1 VSDPREQQGYDLAQ
15 RALEELRALALEPN
29 VTNFAV
35 WTAHLAGTH
44 PALSG
49 AIDSLRDGPVRLS
62 DASLQSLYY
71 QHLITDSEEI
81 LDLGDAMSG
90 HLRRAAEALAD
101 AGASTARYGDA
112 LDGASVALKA
122 PVEPFVLQTLVRTLI
137 QATRNMRDRTRELE
151 ERLSETSGEVRSL
164 RNNLSKVREEALTDP
179 LTGVANRKRFDEF
192 LEDCRREAIRKGS
205 PLSLIMCDIDHFKA
219 INDAWG
225 HNVGDQVIR
234 FIASALGSSIREG
247 WMVARYGGE
256 EFAIVAPDATIAE
269 AMKAA
274 ERARMSIESKVLR
287 RRTTNE
293 HLGHVTA
300 SFGVAQFEPEEPRW
314 KFVERADAALY
325 ASKDAGRNKVTSKA
339 A

>member
-1 VSDPREQQGYDLAQ
+1 LTDPRDLQTYVIAQ

-35 WTAHLAGTH
+35 WTAHLAGSH
-44 PALSG
+44 PQLSA
-49 AIDSLRDGPVRLS
+49 AIDTLRDGPVRLS
-62 DASLQSLYY
+62 DAVLQSLYY
-71 QHLITDSEEI
+71 QHLISNSEEI
-81 LDLGDAMSG
+81 LDLGDTMSTQ
-90 HLRRAAEALAD
+90 LRRATEALAD
-101 AGASTARYGDA
+101 AGSSTLRYGEA
-112 LDGASVALKA
+112 LDGASAALKA

-192 LEDCRREAIRKGS
+192 LEDARREAIRKGS
-205 PLSLIMCDIDHFKA
+205 PLSLVMCDIDHFKG

-234 FIASALGSSIREG
+234 FIASALGSSSRQG
-247 WMVARYGGE
+247 WLVARYGGE
-256 EFAIVAPDATIAE
+256 EFAIVAPDAPISEAIA
-269 AMKAA
+269 MA
-274 ERARMSIESKVLR
+274 ERARTSIESKVLR

-300 SFGVAQFEPEEPRW
+300 SFGVALYQPEEPRW

-325 ASKDAGRNKVTSKA
+325 ASKDGGRNKVSSRA